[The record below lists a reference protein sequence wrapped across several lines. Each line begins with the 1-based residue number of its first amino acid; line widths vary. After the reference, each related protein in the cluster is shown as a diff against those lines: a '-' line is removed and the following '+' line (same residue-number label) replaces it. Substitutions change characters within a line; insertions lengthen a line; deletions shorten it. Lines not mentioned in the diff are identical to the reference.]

1 MNLFVYGELC
11 CAETIVGLLGR
22 MPICVPAVMRGYQRE
37 ISQATGYYEARPA
50 AGQQIVGLLF
60 GEVTAAETER
70 LDEFEDVANGLYRR
84 RECQV
89 QLVGTGRRE
98 VAAQAYFAPIPRAS

>member
-11 CAETIVGLLGR
+11 RAEIIVGLLGR
-22 MPICVPAVMRGYQRE
+22 MPICVPALLHDHQRE
-37 ISQATGYYEARPA
+37 INPATGHYQARPA

-60 GEVTAAETER
+60 CQVAAAEMER

-84 RECQV
+84 VECKV
-89 QLVGTGRRE
+89 QSLGRPLSRI
-98 VAAQAYFAPIPRAS
+98 AAQVYLRVDPAG